1 MSRGRLSIVIGVA
14 LCGVVAGWARGRL
27 AATISA
33 QRDERDAYVFL
44 LPPGEV
50 IRSADLGYHSLA
62 ADLLFIRANL
72 YYGRHILGDEHMPW
86 LDDFINILLTVDPD
100 FKKAYLWSAN
110 VATFRKRGYEYNKS
124 YSEQAIDILE
134 RGMSRFVDDYRFP
147 MRIGFNYYYD
157 LGDAWRGIPY
167 FELASQKPNAPAWLR
182 EKLVDLYA
190 KKGRLRL
197 ARKILAELVMEADDP
212 VLRKGLQDRM
222 TAMMDDTRKE
232 EISRRRAT
240 LINEWQDSYGY
251 LPLDLYLLIRE
262 Q

>member
-1 MSRGRLSIVIGVA
+1 MSRGWLSIAVGVA
-14 LCGVVAGWARGRL
+14 LCAVVAGWARGRL
-27 AATISA
+27 AADISA
-33 QRDERDAYVFL
+33 ERNERDAYVFL

-50 IRSADLGYHSLA
+50 VRSVDLGYHSLA

-86 LDDFINILLTVDPD
+86 LSDFIDILLTVDPD

-110 VATFRKRGYEYNKS
+110 VTTFRKRGYEYNKN
-124 YSEQAIDILE
+124 YTEQAIGILE
-134 RGMSRFVDDYRFP
+134 KGMRRFDDDYRFP

-157 LGDAWRGIPY
+157 MGDAWRGIPY
-167 FELASQKPNAPAWLR
+167 FEIASQKPNAPSWLR

-197 ARKILAELVMEADDP
+197 ARRILAELVMEADDP
-212 VLRKGLQDRM
+212 VLKKGLQDRL
-222 TAMMDDTRKE
+222 TVMMDDTRKE
-232 EISRRRAT
+232 EISRRRAA
-240 LINEWQDSYGY
+240 LVHEWQESYAY

-262 Q
+262 R